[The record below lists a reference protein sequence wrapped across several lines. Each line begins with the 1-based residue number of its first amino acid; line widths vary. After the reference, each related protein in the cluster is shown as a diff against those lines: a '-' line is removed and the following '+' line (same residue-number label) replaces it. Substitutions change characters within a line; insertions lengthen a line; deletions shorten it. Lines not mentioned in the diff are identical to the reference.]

1 MLVDNVTV
9 IIIIIFILLHK
20 EGWRLKNMLSNC
32 SAGQESLK
40 VPSDSKEIKS
50 VNPKGNLPWTWRADS
65 LGKTLMLGKIEGRR
79 RRGRQRMRLLGGISN
94 STDMSLS
101 KLWEMVKDREAWCAT
116 VHAVSKSWTRLNDWT
131 TTTLLLPVLPFWA
144 WRRVTDW
151 MNGPNSSVTSL
162 DPHLCHRLTVG
173 GLYFST
179 PWIDHGF
186 SHRTCFSL
194 HYVWEVTVGQLGNQ
208 M

>member
-101 KLWEMVKDREAWCAT
+101 KLWEMVKDREAWCAEVRGAAKCRT
-116 VHAVSKSWTRLNDWT
+116 QPSYWTATTRSVLIICSVSWHQLFFLQVVQARLGQGY
-131 TTTLLLPVLPFWA
+131 FW
-144 WRRVTDW
+144 
-151 MNGPNSSVTSL
+151 
-162 DPHLCHRLTVG
+162 
-173 GLYFST
+173 
-179 PWIDHGF
+179 
-186 SHRTCFSL
+186 
-194 HYVWEVTVGQLGNQ
+194 
-208 M
+208 